1 MVGMDRTTGARLDGI
16 DHIAQ
21 SMADIIGTPIGSLVG
36 RREYG
41 SLVPD
46 LVDQP
51 MTGANILRIFAA
63 SALALSRWEDRIR
76 LRRVS
81 LVAGDKPGAASLAI
95 EATRNGDIATASL
108 SRILL
113 PLIR

>member
-1 MVGMDRTTGARLDGI
+1 MACMDRTTGARLDGL
-16 DHIAQ
+16 DDIAQ
-21 SMADIIGTPIGSLVG
+21 SLADIIGTPQGSLVG

-41 SLVPD
+41 SPVPD
-46 LVDQP
+46 LIDRP
-51 MTGANILRIFAA
+51 MTGANILRIYAA
-63 SALALSRWEDRIR
+63 SALAISRWEDRIR

-95 EATRNGDIATASL
+95 EATRKGDIATASL

>member
-1 MVGMDRTTGARLDGI
+1 MAGMDRTTGATLDGI

-21 SMADIIGTPIGSLVG
+21 SLADIIGTPVGSLVG

-41 SLVPD
+41 SPVPD
-46 LVDQP
+46 LIDQP

-63 SALALSRWEDRIR
+63 TALAVSRWEDRIR
-76 LRRVS
+76 LRRLQ
-81 LVAGDKPGAASLAI
+81 LVAGDRPGTASLSI
-95 EATRNGDIATASL
+95 EAERKGDIATASL

>member
-1 MVGMDRTTGARLDGI
+1 MAGMDRTTGTTLDGI
-16 DHIAQ
+16 EHIAQ

-76 LRRVS
+76 LRRLQ
-81 LVAGDKPGAASLAI
+81 LVAGDRPGAASLSI
-95 EATRNGDIATASL
+95 EAERKGDIATASL
-108 SRILL
+108 SHILL